1 MSQQERRPTRTIS
14 YRRACWSPGQTRTL
28 QTVLEQLRQRMPD
41 LNDTIV
47 ELSRGQAKVR
57 DWTVKRGALFI
68 HIVAW
73 TRGQEASVVPHA
85 GQQLSLVPSG
95 TNWDFATRSGLMMI
109 RDNHCLLMSGFNM
122 RAASMNLYLRTLVQT
137 SLGTRFG
144 LSESDAQFTM
154 LPVENLSALD
164 KLNRDGGVKRLEF
177 DVIAYAQTAGALQR
191 HDGILAKV
199 MPFMDALR
207 KDDSRQEI
215 EEFAEMNARLVLSP
229 GRGGYRR
236 KYEVLTDIA
245 RKIADDGDEDFMSF
259 LATDGSR
266 VNGRE
271 LVLCKT
277 VRVRASGNGVDH
289 AAGWNEMY
297 RYFRE
302 LDEQGSLAT

>member
-1 MSQQERRPTRTIS
+1 
-14 YRRACWSPGQTRTL
+14 
-28 QTVLEQLRQRMPD
+28 MPD

-47 ELSRGQAKVR
+47 ELSRGEAKVR

-73 TRGQEASVVPHA
+73 TRGQEASVVPHG

-122 RAASMNLYLRTLVQT
+122 RASSMNLYLRTLVQD
-137 SLGTRFG
+137 SIGTRFG
-144 LSESDAQFTM
+144 LSESDAEFTM
-154 LPVENLSALD
+154 LPVENVSALD
-164 KLNRDGGVKRLEF
+164 KLYRDGGVKRIEF
-177 DVIAYAQTAGALQR
+177 DVIAYAQTADALQR
-191 HDGILAKV
+191 PKGIMARV
-199 MPFMDALR
+199 IPFIDALR
-207 KDDSRQEI
+207 KDDSRREI
-215 EEFAEMNARLVLSP
+215 EEFAEMNAKLVLSP

-259 LATDGSR
+259 RATDGSR

-277 VRVRASGNGVDH
+277 VRVRARGNSLDH
-289 AAGWNEMY
+289 EAGWNELY
-297 RYFRE
+297 RYFME
-302 LDEQGSLAT
+302 LDAEGALAT